1 MNGLNSASRCHGK
14 PLRLPALM
22 AVHAF
27 MSFGLW
33 VSLPLWLHTAKTYA
47 QTTSEA
53 ALHRHSKAAS
63 EAMRRHDYAAAERE
77 YLALVRLAPQV
88 AEVRSN
94 LGLAYYLQKKY
105 DLAEEQFEQALQWNR
120 SLYYPNYLLARIR
133 RPQRRFREAV
143 ALLEQALSLQPGS
156 SEARRELAGN
166 YVELKE
172 FRQAIEL
179 YQQCLKNNPH
189 DMETLYGLGLVY
201 LDLTQES
208 FDRVAELPKSPFTAL
223 IRARHYTAGSEWNQ
237 SEQERWRQ
245 LARIEYRRALEAAPH
260 LPEVRVE
267 LAELELK
274 EQNWEEAA
282 ELFEAELDVDAS
294 SYLARFGLA
303 QAFFHLQNLDA
314 TLGYLNEAARIRPEF
329 FDPLPAFP
337 VSLPREKLSVVDAK
351 IGETVGVGNFGGA
364 FLRAVVADEL
374 GDAIQKTA
382 ARKAAQQALG
392 AIRSQVRAAR
402 PAVPTGA
409 EETKQMGVQLLRS
422 KRYEAGTDL
431 LLPLLRKTNDAPEV
445 ALAVARTLLLMKKY
459 DSAAQV
465 LGPYAAR
472 RKDDPELHYLLGL
485 CYQNAAEK
493 NIQVMMGTDPQSYR
507 LRQIMGGTYL
517 IQERYEAAAK
527 QYQAALDLQPD
538 NSDLLMSLGYVYLRQ
553 MKYPQATECFRRSV
567 ESDPRNSLAQLKL
580 GDSLLLERKAEQAM
594 PHLRAA
600 LDLDSSLVQA
610 HAKLGKALGML
621 DRFADAVRE
630 LELASKLDEDGSI
643 HYQLGTFYSKL
654 GQKEKAVAAL
664 TKSQEL
670 RRQSLREQQSQVMGR
685 DQDAGEKKEEIK
697 SLP

>member
-1 MNGLNSASRCHGK
+1 MNGLNSVSRCHWSR
-14 PLRLPALM
+14 LSLPALM
-22 AVHAF
+22 VVHAL
-27 MSFGLW
+27 MSLGLW
-33 VSLPLWLHTAKTYA
+33 ICLPLLLHPAKTYA
-47 QTTSEA
+47 QTASEE

-77 YLALVRLAPQV
+77 YLVLVRLAPHV

-105 DLAEEQFEQALQWNR
+105 DLAAEQFERALRLNR

-143 ALLEQALSLQPGS
+143 SLLERALSLQPAS
-156 SEARRELAGN
+156 SEARRELAAN
-166 YVELKE
+166 YVELKK
-172 FRQAIEL
+172 FRRAIEAHQL
-179 YQQCLKNNPH
+179 NLDNKPH
-189 DMETLYGLGLVY
+189 DMETLYDLGLVY
-201 LDLTQES
+201 MNLAQQA
-208 FDRVAELPKSPFTAL
+208 FDRVAELPESPFTAL

-274 EQNWEEAA
+274 EQSWEEAA

-329 FDPLPAFP
+329 FNPLPAFP
-337 VSLPREKLSVVDAK
+337 VSLPRENLTLLVSK
-351 IGETVGVGNFGGA
+351 IEETVGAANFGGA
-364 FLRAVVADEL
+364 FLQAVVADEL
-374 GDAIQKTA
+374 GDAIQKVA
-382 ARKAAQQALG
+382 ARKAAREALAG
-392 AIRSQVRAAR
+392 IRSQVQAAR

-409 EETKQMGVQLLRS
+409 EETKQIGVQLLRQ

-431 LLPLLRKTNDAPEV
+431 LLPLLRKINDAPEV
-445 ALAVARTLLLMKKY
+445 ALTVTRALLLMEKY

-485 CYQNAAEK
+485 CYQSAAEK
-493 NIQVMMGTDPQSYR
+493 NIQVMIGTDPQSYS
-507 LRQIMGGTYL
+507 LRQLMGDTYL
-517 IQERYEAAAK
+517 AQERYEAAAK
-527 QYQAALDLQPD
+527 EYQAALDLQPD
-538 NSDLLMSLGYVYLRQ
+538 NSDLLMSLGNVHLRQ
-553 MKYPQATECFRRSV
+553 MKYPQAAECFRRSV
-567 ESDPRNSLAQLKL
+567 ESDPRNALAQLKL
-580 GDSLLLERKAEQAM
+580 GDSLLRERKAEQAI

-600 LDLDSSLVQA
+600 SKLDSSLVKA
-610 HAKLGKALGML
+610 HARLGKAFAML
-621 DRFADAVRE
+621 NRFEDAVRE
-630 LELASKLDEDGSI
+630 LELASELDEDGSI

-664 TKSQEL
+664 KKSQEL
-670 RRQSLREQQSQVMGR
+670 RKQSLREQQLQVMGR
-685 DQDAGEKKEEIK
+685 DQAAGEKKKEIK
-697 SLP
+697 PSP